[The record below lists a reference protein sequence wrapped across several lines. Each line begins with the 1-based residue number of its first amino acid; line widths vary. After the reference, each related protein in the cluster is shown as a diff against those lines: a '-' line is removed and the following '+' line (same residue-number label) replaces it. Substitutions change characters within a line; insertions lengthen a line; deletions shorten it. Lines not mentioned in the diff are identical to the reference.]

1 MNLIEKKLF
10 KLTKIQIQKI
20 YQILKINK
28 YDKNNSKKNLI
39 TNLLKPL
46 KMKYRIE
53 SGSPEEK
60 RYKIALKFLEKARQ

>member
-46 KMKYRIE
+46 KMKIQDKKT
-53 SGSPEEK
+53 S
-60 RYKIALKFLEKARQ
+60 